1 MNTEL
6 IIIREYCIQSQIE
19 PDFIEQLENEGLIE
33 LTIIDDESYIDI
45 SQLRDLEQYARWHYD
60 LSINVEGIDVIKN
73 LLERIDNMQDEIVQ
87 LKQRLRLIDID

>member
-33 LTIIDDESYIDI
+33 LTVIDDESYIHI
-45 SQLRDLEQYARWHYD
+45 SQLRNVEQYARWYYD

-73 LLERIDNMQDEIVQ
+73 LLERIDSMQDEIAQ
-87 LKQRLRLIDID
+87 LKQRIRLID